1 MIANVRPRSR
11 HFPVLNIPAIYLI
24 PKNLAGRLVAGRLVA
39 GELVAGELVAGRLVA
54 GELVDGIRDAA
65 HSTTR

>member
-24 PKNLAGRLVAGRLVA
+24 PKNLAG
-39 GELVAGELVAGRLVA
+39 ELVAGRLVA
-54 GELVDGIRDAA
+54 GKLVAGKLVDGIRDAA